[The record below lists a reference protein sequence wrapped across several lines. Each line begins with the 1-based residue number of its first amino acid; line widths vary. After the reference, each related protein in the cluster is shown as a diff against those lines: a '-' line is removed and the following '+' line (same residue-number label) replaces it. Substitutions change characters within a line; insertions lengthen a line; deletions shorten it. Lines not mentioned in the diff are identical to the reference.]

1 MKKEKYIYIIKLSSH
16 FSQRWRGGQAL
27 SMLMFQI
34 ITFNHCIKFNRFET
48 NLNILHKFST
58 FIFIFQ
64 PKGLEKNLGLGKLS
78 AYEKDLVEKAIPEL
92 KATIKKGE
100 DFVHKA

>member
-1 MKKEKYIYIIKLSSH
+1 M
-16 FSQRWRGGQAL
+16 
-27 SMLMFQI
+27 
-34 ITFNHCIKFNRFET
+34 
-48 NLNILHKFST
+48 
-58 FIFIFQ
+58 
-64 PKGLEKNLGLGKLS
+64 EKNLGLGKLS

>member
-1 MKKEKYIYIIKLSSH
+1 M
-16 FSQRWRGGQAL
+16 QRVNI
-27 SMLMFQI
+27 S
-34 ITFNHCIKFNRFET
+34 
-48 NLNILHKFST
+48 NLF
-58 FIFIFQ
+58 FFFQ

>member
-1 MKKEKYIYIIKLSSH
+1 M
-16 FSQRWRGGQAL
+16 QRI
-27 SMLMFQI
+27 SIM
-34 ITFNHCIKFNRFET
+34 HH
-48 NLNILHKFST
+48 NIFFL
-58 FIFIFQ
+58 FQ